1 MQRSRKSGLWTA
13 LMGGALVLLLGAGPE
28 GLELSE
34 GDRLSG
40 LREEIVET
48 QPTGLADA
56 KAPELSHHGLETA
69 LRERNPRLDADLSSR
84 IAGSVARCSREEG
97 IDSHLVLA
105 VLLVESGGRPHAKS
119 PKGAIG
125 LMQVMPGMYQAMG
138 FSGSVA
144 HIEAN
149 IEAGC
154 RLLADN
160 IRRWGE
166 SRGISA
172 YFWGS
177 NIQGDGYLERVRSV
191 ADDLAPELITA
202 DDSRHG

>member
-34 GDRLSG
+34 RDRLSG

-56 KAPELSHHGLETA
+56 NAPELSHHGLETA